1 MDFLITENQL
11 KLIIEN
17 KEGESIKDNLK
28 ELNSLSK
35 KIFSSLKQSY
45 GIDFKLL
52 LTWGTAVGGLVA
64 PLDQFIQSGEFDLTD
79 QQRFLILGGIAAT
92 LFFDNERYFGEIYD
106 KIKEEGLEK
115 VFKKTLNKGYD
126 LKNSFL
132 EFLGSL
138 SLSVKNVGS
147 LVRYSFLIP
156 IITDIQNLVSN
167 FSNINEAALAITKRI
182 LASGVVT
189 VSAELLS
196 ELIKKILRRISK

>member
-28 ELNSLSK
+28 QLNSLSK

-52 LTWGTAVGGLVA
+52 LTWGTAVGGLIA

>member
-156 IITDIQNLVSN
+156 IITDIQNVVSN
-167 FSNINEAALAITKRI
+167 FSNVNEAALAITKRI

>member
-35 KIFSSLKQSY
+35 NIFSSLKQSY

-64 PLDQFIQSGEFDLTD
+64 PLDQFIQSGEFGLTD

-167 FSNINEAALAITKRI
+167 FSNVNEATLAITKRI

>member
-126 LKNSFL
+126 LRNSFL

-167 FSNINEAALAITKRI
+167 FSSINEAALAITKRI

-196 ELIKKILRRISK
+196 EVIKKILRRISK

>member
-35 KIFSSLKQSY
+35 KIFLSLKQSY

-92 LFFDNERYFGEIYD
+92 LFFDNQKYFGQIYD
-106 KIKEEGLEK
+106 IIKEEGLQK
-115 VFKKTLNKGYD
+115 IFNRTFNKGSE

-132 EFLGSL
+132 EFLSSL

-167 FSNINEAALAITKRI
+167 FSNINEAALVITKRI

>member
-64 PLDQFIQSGEFDLTD
+64 PLDQFIQSGEFDLTN

-126 LKNSFL
+126 LRNSFL

-167 FSNINEAALAITKRI
+167 FSSINEAALAITKRI

-196 ELIKKILRRISK
+196 EVIKKILRRISK